1 MAQNFMQ
8 RARSVLGASAFP
20 DLSRL
25 ERANDRHLNQTAD
38 SLVKQFHEQHD
49 NQAFQLLVDLTAER
63 LAQSSTGIAHDL
75 SLGENSDRLVINVL
89 EKLVV
94 DVRPPPDAASSFSSD
109 TTPRM
114 RDDVEAWIRDIT
126 LSSVHDP
133 DEAAASEIGSQ
144 EPLIDMNDPKART
157 RQVSLHRLDPEFRQ
171 ALKARHVDYM
181 DTVEITEP
189 LAVPSAYADSLVV
202 EATRHLQWAVDVE
215 PVQRRECSG
224 PRESGPQPLSRFA
237 NEVARM
243 CLLIGRHQKGPASPR
258 TTRWYVEPQDACHT
272 KRRLILARVRA
283 EAEGDANGDRLS
295 PGNPLQSE
303 AGSRPPQD
311 MELDGPL
318 KGCTAR
324 AVFLRSELIGVEHRP
339 SSAIRPKRSQ
349 LARSLSSFW
358 RSLILENL
366 RSSVIQLH
374 RFWDFVD
381 LQESLLDRDP
391 GRATS
396 PVNVLT
402 AHAWIRNEP
411 QIDVAMERFRRPLA
425 GIPDPIHWHDLIAKN
440 GPWIAKQMRREAGGD
455 FRSHEG
461 YAS

>member
-1 MAQNFMQ
+1 
-8 RARSVLGASAFP
+8 
-20 DLSRL
+20 
-25 ERANDRHLNQTAD
+25 
-38 SLVKQFHEQHD
+38 
-49 NQAFQLLVDLTAER
+49 
-63 LAQSSTGIAHDL
+63 
-75 SLGENSDRLVINVL
+75 
-89 EKLVV
+89 
-94 DVRPPPDAASSFSSD
+94 
-109 TTPRM
+109 
-114 RDDVEAWIRDIT
+114 
-126 LSSVHDP
+126 
-133 DEAAASEIGSQ
+133 
-144 EPLIDMNDPKART
+144 
-157 RQVSLHRLDPEFRQ
+157 
-171 ALKARHVDYM
+171 
-181 DTVEITEP
+181 
-189 LAVPSAYADSLVV
+189 
-202 EATRHLQWAVDVE
+202 
-215 PVQRRECSG
+215 
-224 PRESGPQPLSRFA
+224 
-237 NEVARM
+237 M

-283 EAEGDANGDRLS
+283 EAEGDATGDRLS

-339 SSAIRPKRSQ
+339 SSAIRPRRSQ

-391 GRATS
+391 GRATL